1 MEYKFGW
8 VCPKCGRVY
17 RPDVSECSA
26 CNQDPSAA
34 ESKPVEKKKEYVK
47 DTEFQSLIQK
57 GMETGELGLSYT
69 YTRNGDVHELTLNTG
84 EDIYDFGID
93 DKGIYWETDE
103 RIKERMEE
111 AAEKIKAKGTDWD
124 KIWEKLFVDLP

>member
-93 DKGIYWETDE
+93 ENFRKNF
-103 RIKERMEE
+103 
-111 AAEKIKAKGTDWD
+111 WD
-124 KIWEKLFVDLP
+124 IRRLS